1 MRFTRKRRG
10 AHVLTALLI
19 GILLTFAFSADA
31 AAARDKIIYFTEDQK
46 EEKTGS
52 TASGTAA
59 AENQAPNQTGP
70 EIAAP
75 EQTASENTAPE
86 QTSAENTASDQ
97 SASENTASDQTS
109 AGSEDAE
116 KESSSDTEKKSGKT
130 SKKVSKK
137 DTYTYKGVSY
147 KYVYD
152 YKYYTSQSY
161 GKRFAGKPEK
171 AIAYFVKTGMKKQ
184 QQAIATFDPK
194 SYRYGCPELREKYRN
209 DYAQYYLHYQKTGHK
224 YKKYRRYVTGVTK
237 MRKPVTKYGKV
248 ELKAVYDYEEYL
260 KAYPSVLKTAGD
272 DDHAVLKD
280 FVEKGMKKG
289 RSGRDPEEYPKAA
302 STSSTYKSLQKKIK
316 KTNSFDGT
324 GLIVCIDPGH
334 QARGNYSHEQI
345 GPGSSRTKPKVTSG
359 AYGRYSRK
367 NEYEINLEVSLKLQ
381 EELIARGYKV
391 VMTRTT
397 HNVSITNIERAQ
409 IANKAH
415 ADIMVRIHANDIA
428 GASSLNG
435 VFCYAAGSDNP
446 YLSKKVIARGQRLAV
461 LLRDSQAAKTKQRK
475 GGNMY
480 QNDMTGI
487 NWAKMPCAIVEMGY
501 MSNPT
506 EDVRLASS
514 SFQKKIAE
522 GLADGIDKYF
532 LELKK

>member
-70 EIAAP
+70 EIA
-75 EQTASENTAPE
+75 APE

-224 YKKYRRYVTGVTK
+224 YKKYRRYATGVTK

-260 KAYPSVLKTAGD
+260 KAYPSVLKTAGY
-272 DDHAVLKD
+272 DDHAVL
-280 FVEKGMKKG
+280 
-289 RSGRDPEEYPKAA
+289 
-302 STSSTYKSLQKKIK
+302 
-316 KTNSFDGT
+316 
-324 GLIVCIDPGH
+324 
-334 QARGNYSHEQI
+334 
-345 GPGSSRTKPKVTSG
+345 
-359 AYGRYSRK
+359 
-367 NEYEINLEVSLKLQ
+367 
-381 EELIARGYKV
+381 
-391 VMTRTT
+391 
-397 HNVSITNIERAQ
+397 
-409 IANKAH
+409 
-415 ADIMVRIHANDIA
+415 
-428 GASSLNG
+428 
-435 VFCYAAGSDNP
+435 
-446 YLSKKVIARGQRLAV
+446 
-461 LLRDSQAAKTKQRK
+461 
-475 GGNMY
+475 
-480 QNDMTGI
+480 
-487 NWAKMPCAIVEMGY
+487 
-501 MSNPT
+501 
-506 EDVRLASS
+506 
-514 SFQKKIAE
+514 
-522 GLADGIDKYF
+522 
-532 LELKK
+532 

>member
-10 AHVLTALLI
+10 AHVLTALVI
-19 GILLTFAFSADA
+19 GILLTFAVSADA
-31 AAARDKIIYFTEDQK
+31 AAAKDKIIYFTEDQK
-46 EEKTGS
+46 EEKTES
-52 TASGTAA
+52 TASETAA
-59 AENQAPNQTGP
+59 AESQASNQTGP

-75 EQTASENTAPE
+75 NQ
-86 QTSAENTASDQ
+86 
-97 SASENTASDQTS
+97 TASDQTAPDQTE
-109 AGSEDAE
+109 AGSENAE

-130 SKKVSKK
+130 SKKA
-137 DTYTYKGVSY
+137 TYTYKGVSY

-171 AIAYFVKTGMKKQ
+171 AIAYFVKKGMKKQ

-209 DYAQYYLHYQKTGHK
+209 DYVQYYLHYQKTGHK
-224 YKKYRRYVTGVTK
+224 YKKYRRYATGVTN

-334 QARGNYSHEQI
+334 QACGNYSHEQI

-381 EELIARGYKV
+381 KELIARGYKV